1 MRERLSIVIPVLN
14 EAAGIVE
21 TLAALAP
28 LRAAGVE
35 IVVADGGSTDAT
47 VQLAAPFADQ
57 IVHAPRGRA
66 RQMNTG
72 SVIAHGE
79 VLLFL
84 HADTRLSASAITDL
98 EAALDGGA
106 QWGRFDVS
114 ISGRHPML
122 RVIAALI
129 NLRSRLSGIAT
140 GDQAIFVRRFAFD
153 EVGRFVDY
161 PLMEDLALSD
171 ALRKRWKPACIKA
184 KVTTS
189 GRRWEQRGVWRTIGL
204 MWTLRSAYRLGV
216 SPDVLARHYR

>member
-1 MRERLSIVIPVLN
+1 MRERLSIVTPVLN

-21 TLAALAP
+21 TLTALAP

-35 IVVADGGSTDAT
+35 VIVADGGSTDAT
-47 VQLAAPFADQ
+47 VQLATPYADQ

-66 RQMNTG
+66 RQMNAG
-72 SVIAHGE
+72 AAVSGGD

-84 HADTRLSASAITDL
+84 HADTRLPDSALADL
-98 EAALDGGA
+98 DAALAGGA
-106 QWGRFDVS
+106 QWGRFDVR
-114 ISGRHPML
+114 ISGRPAML
-122 RVIAALI
+122 RVVAASI

-140 GDQAIFVRRFAFD
+140 GDQAIFVRRRAFD
-153 EVGRFVDY
+153 EVGGFADY

-171 ALRKRWKPACIKA
+171 ALRKRWRPACLKA

-189 GRRWEQRGVWRTIGL
+189 GRRWEQHGVWRTIVL
-204 MWTLRSAYRLGV
+204 MWTLRSAYRLGI